1 MLFTRSLKR
10 DRPTAPVAGL
20 GLEKAKDV
28 VANVLTD
35 GIMLDSEIGSRA

>member
-1 MLFTRSLKR
+1 
-10 DRPTAPVAGL
+10 
-20 GLEKAKDV
+20 LEKAKDV